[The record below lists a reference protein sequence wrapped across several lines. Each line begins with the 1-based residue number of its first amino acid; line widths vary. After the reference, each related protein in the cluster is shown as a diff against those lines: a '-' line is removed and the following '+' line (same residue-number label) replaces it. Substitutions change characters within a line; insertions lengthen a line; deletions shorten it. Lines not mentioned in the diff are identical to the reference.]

1 MVDSLGRSAYEW
13 QHSSSLRT
21 IHIDRVN
28 EILGLASGSKL
39 NMLTK
44 DQLIKLPLNARI
56 SGFLFFH
63 RILFD
68 RTENYSIIIRI
79 TIETSIFYKNKL
91 LYTLYHYTGNIQMKT
106 DFFSHYQNIFTVTE
120 KNDFQI

>member
-28 EILGLASGSKL
+28 EILGLTSGSKL

-44 DQLIKLPLNARI
+44 DQLIKLVSSKEFAQVVPPSLYKMKPAPAPLPTSTSVVNTSANHSSNAAITGLLWALSNHKWI
-56 SGFLFFH
+56 S
-63 RILFD
+63 D
-68 RTENYSIIIRI
+68 E
-79 TIETSIFYKNKL
+79 
-91 LYTLYHYTGNIQMKT
+91 
-106 DFFSHYQNIFTVTE
+106 YQNDGKCI
-120 KNDFQI
+120 N